1 MEYEKV
7 KQWLDDVVDMAEHS
21 KSLEEF
27 NTSIC
32 TTDLIRNIQLYNG
45 IDIVSDVMN
54 IKLTAEPRKYDDES
68 EYIRSS
74 FVYRSVEF
82 SQLNEVK
89 DGIVCQKQ
97 EGISV
102 HKIEV
107 EIKED
112 CSANVKRPNG
122 SFKCNALMVER
133 CNWKGKKSCPFYKP
147 KDGK

>member
-1 MEYEKV
+1 MGDLTLSIIKDYILTALSIGQKWRNVNMEYEKV

-32 TTDLIRNIQLYNG
+32 TTNLIRNIQMYKG

-82 SQLNEVK
+82 FQLNEVK
-89 DGIVCQKQ
+89 DGIVCQK
-97 EGISV
+97 
-102 HKIEV
+102 
-107 EIKED
+107 
-112 CSANVKRPNG
+112 
-122 SFKCNALMVER
+122 
-133 CNWKGKKSCPFYKP
+133 
-147 KDGK
+147 